1 MTKIVKPRV
10 LSSGTHVFP
19 SEFGLEEWAEPSE
32 AAEEEEAA
40 AAVAA
45 AGGEDDSDMDL
56 TYGEVEQRLDLLQQH
71 LNRWE
76 EGSALFLAPCHWPTG
91 RRARRRRGVVEL
103 LETPAGVMTSTHYLP
118 EFVGVA
124 LQNLALLT
132 ELKLTVVARVRAV
145 SGTSSQFYVSR
156 CSSSWSVRKLEPF
169 CHH

>member
-1 MTKIVKPRV
+1 MTKIVKPCV

-32 AAEEEEAA
+32 AAEEEEA

-76 EGSALFLAPCHWPTG
+76 EGSALLLAPCHWPTG
-91 RRARRRRGVVEL
+91 RRFRRRRGVVEP
-103 LETPAGVMTSTHYLP
+103 LETPAGVTASTHYLP

-132 ELKLTVVARVRAV
+132 ELKLTVVARVRPV
-145 SGTSSQFYVSR
+145 SGTS
-156 CSSSWSVRKLEPF
+156 
-169 CHH
+169 